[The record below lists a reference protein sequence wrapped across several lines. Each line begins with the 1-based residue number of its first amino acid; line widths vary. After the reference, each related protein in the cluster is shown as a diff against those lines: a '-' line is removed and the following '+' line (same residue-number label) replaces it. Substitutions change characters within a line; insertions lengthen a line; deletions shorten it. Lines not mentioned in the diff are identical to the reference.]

1 MASYL
6 PNRLETVSDLVYLAS
21 STAVS
26 VDNLSNGYS
35 LDSEGKRE
43 LRQFS
48 RIFYRLS
55 RGFEQGR
62 YFLDV
67 RAFSALEEIFGPSD
81 LVKLFEQTSLM
92 ALELR
97 MAERLGYE
105 TQRHLTDKCLKASR
119 VCMRHRYDE
128 LRGDRL
134 VA

>member
-1 MASYL
+1 MASHL
-6 PNRLETVSDLVYLAS
+6 SNRLETIFNIGYLAS
-21 STAVS
+21 SVAVS

-35 LDSEGKRE
+35 LDPEGKGE

-62 YFLDV
+62 YLVDA
-67 RAFSALEEIFGPSD
+67 RSLSALEEIFGTAD
-81 LVKLFEQTSLM
+81 FVGLFEQTSLM

-105 TQRHLTDKCLKASR
+105 KQRHLTDKCLKVSR
-119 VCMRHRYDE
+119 VCTRHRYDE
-128 LRGDRL
+128 LRGNRL